1 MSDEPLTFEAV
12 VAMERRFPGV
22 DDGRKTAAVLAE
34 HGLSMTRYQQRLNA
48 LVDDPRFLAAVPV
61 QARLLRG
68 RRERLARH
76 RRRAG

>member
-1 MSDEPLTFEAV
+1 MTLSDV

-48 LVDDPRFLAAVPV
+48 LVDDPAFVVTMPAH
-61 QARLLRG
+61 ARLLRQRRARLSRG
-68 RRERLARH
+68 RRLTS
-76 RRRAG
+76 AG

>member
-1 MSDEPLTFEAV
+1 MLTLEAV
-12 VAMERRFPGV
+12 AAMERRFPGV

-34 HGLSMTRYQQRLNA
+34 HGVSMTRYNQVLNA
-48 LVDDPRFLAAVPV
+48 LIDDPAFLELIPV

-76 RRRAG
+76 RRRAA